1 MNRSSGSFNLKNSPT
16 SDKQSTSSSSAPL
29 NNNNERKKNNDN
41 NSVTTSFNNPVT
53 CRHCELPI
61 TSGHAYELGEESRW
75 HIDCFQCYKCDKKLT
90 SESDF
95 LVLSTGALVCY
106 DCSEACTIC
115 GCKIDELAIILSNSD
130 EAYCRNCFKCSKCDD
145 KLNNLRYA
153 KTKRGIYCISCHEKL
168 IEKRKLAK
176 LQNQIHHQSSSS
188 SIRNVSAADSDIS
201 SDFGSNSR
209 LSTFAELT
217 DISKKAKEKVK
228 KLPNI
233 PSPELKKK
241 NKDSDDRRNLSV
253 KTKTP
258 SLPSSLSPSFSP
270 GPNDFNFRQPPELQ
284 SKNSRIS
291 TSDSSLNLSAHTTAE
306 NSPLIPQQ
314 GSFATKSYETLLKK
328 QYTENMNK
336 NNHYNNNN
344 PFQEDDDEEE
354 EEIINVEVEVNKDHS
369 NDSTFVPM
377 RSPKRQYNN
386 LEKENIP
393 DDFTLNT
400 SSIQTPNEALRV
412 APVLETTTNNN
423 NNESINSKPSQQAPP
438 PRTQPLYH
446 ARTLSQQKNEVSSN
460 PSFSSPTVLGN
471 MSVKN
476 TPTILQ
482 NGFSNANNSTSKS
495 SGSARKTGNHSKKP
509 SIDDVLAST
518 LKNNQNTPE
527 NDLFLNKTPLKNNP
541 VEEDFEIGEH
551 KKNGIN
557 TNIFN
562 TNTEEFIDNQSFY
575 DDEDIQMALQMRNE
589 ISPQK
594 GNTLMSSQDEYMT
607 ASNSKQ
613 DINRTYNESYSSDNH
628 SYANSTIDTP
638 RKLGRSLSLKSP
650 KRFFQSLTKSPVIDL
665 DTTNGRKNSSEVDLP
680 TDSPSQNG
688 DFFVPPLP
696 TDILTSKQQQKIETQ
711 TGYSS
716 RHRKTSSSGS
726 ISTSATN
733 KMYSANPTM
742 PLSEQTLMD
751 GQKAKMKLNQMLK
764 MAGKPYPNESK
775 RIPSAT
781 SNHQRSISSSSALQR
796 SIHSRA
802 ASLDYMNGNSSNNI
816 NRRDNFENDVTSGLG
831 VKKTESD
838 FERGSAEGFQFG
850 GTTTT
855 TSTPTSSSSN
865 NNSNNELNETMLQL
879 RKLKLEIYNMENTKK
894 ILANEVESLSN
905 QKNKLLLELSELNIN
920 IKNLQ
925 SNNNNNNSNNNLHYN
940 GNNSG
945 NLSQQSFPEEN
956 HRKESVTSSI
966 TSGGSSTIN
975 NNDTN
980 SNNTTTTSKPRF
992 WKSIFQSNEKN
1003 HSSNKSIDKSSIKMS
1018 SSASQPLLNTLIG
1031 SHSTNNLS
1039 LFTSN
1044 MNKHASISEEQKD
1057 NSNSNTMPISELIN
1071 IENKYNNV
1079 LQDDIDAFSK
1089 TTTIS
1094 NDTTTIRDYSVIGF
1108 CKMEKHSGIPFIIR
1122 FFIDFMN
1129 NNESFMKQEGIYR
1142 KTASKTLIEQFELAL
1157 YGKYKEFIEQSTI
1170 TGMEYVKFYEMC
1182 SNIITTQKDDLFLD
1196 AHLLCSC
1203 FKRFLRRLL
1212 VPVIPFTNYFDLIN
1226 DNSSKI
1232 ILPKEHEQT
1241 LNLII
1246 NHLKQVIKY
1255 EVDNKM
1261 SKYNL
1266 ALVFAPS
1273 LIRDLNNER
1282 EMLDFKERVKYIE
1295 YLLL

>member
-1 MNRSSGSFNLKNSPT
+1 MNRSSGSSNLKNSPT
-16 SDKQSTSSSSAPL
+16 SDKQSTSSSSAAFI
-29 NNNNERKKNNDN
+29 NNSERKRNNDN

-61 TSGHAYELGEESRW
+61 TSGHAYE
-75 HIDCFQCYKCDKKLT
+75 
-90 SESDF
+90 
-95 LVLSTGALVCY
+95 
-106 DCSEACTIC
+106 
-115 GCKIDELAIILSNSD
+115 
-130 EAYCRNCFKCSKCDD
+130 
-145 KLNNLRYA
+145 
-153 KTKRGIYCISCHEKL
+153 
-168 IEKRKLAK
+168 
-176 LQNQIHHQSSSS
+176 
-188 SIRNVSAADSDIS
+188 
-201 SDFGSNSR
+201 
-209 LSTFAELT
+209 
-217 DISKKAKEKVK
+217 
-228 KLPNI
+228 
-233 PSPELKKK
+233 
-241 NKDSDDRRNLSV
+241 
-253 KTKTP
+253 
-258 SLPSSLSPSFSP
+258 
-270 GPNDFNFRQPPELQ
+270 QPPELQ

-336 NNHYNNNN
+336 NNQYNNNN
-344 PFQEDDDEEE
+344 PFQEDEEE
-354 EEIINVEVEVNKDHS
+354 HEIINVEVEVNNDHS
-369 NDSTFVPM
+369 NNSTFVPM

-400 SSIQTPNEALRV
+400 GSIQAPNEALHV
-412 APVLETTTNNN
+412 APALETTTTNID
-423 NNESINSKPSQQAPP
+423 ESINSKSSQQAPPP

-446 ARTLSQQKNEVSSN
+446 SRTLSQQKNEVSLN
-460 PSFSSPTVLGN
+460 PSLSSPTVLGN

-482 NGFSNANNSTSKS
+482 NGFSNTNNSTIKY
-495 SGSARKTGNHSKKP
+495 SGSVRKTGNHSKKP

-518 LKNNQNTPE
+518 LKNNPNSPE

-541 VEEDFEIGEH
+541 VEEDFEIVEH
-551 KKNGIN
+551 KKYGIN

-562 TNTEEFIDNQSFY
+562 TNTEEFMDNQSFY

-589 ISPQK
+589 ISPHK

-613 DINRTYNESYSSDNH
+613 DINRTHNESYSSDNH
-628 SYANSTIDTP
+628 SHTNSTIDTP

-650 KRFFQSLTKSPVIDL
+650 KKFFQSLTKSPVTDL
-665 DTTNGRKNSSEVDLP
+665 DTTNGRKNSSEVDFP
-680 TDSPSQNG
+680 TNSPSQNG

-696 TDILTSKQQQKIETQ
+696 TDILTSKQQQKIEMQ

-764 MAGKPYPNESK
+764 MAGKSYPNESK

-796 SIHSRA
+796 SIHSRT
-802 ASLDYMNGNSSNNI
+802 ASLDYMNGNSSNSNNNI
-816 NRRDNFENDVTSGLG
+816 NKRDNFENDAASGLG

-850 GTTTT
+850 GTA
-855 TSTPTSSSSN
+855 TSSSSHN
-865 NNSNNELNETMLQL
+865 NNNNNNELNETMLQL

-920 IKNLQ
+920 IKNIQ
-925 SNNNNNNSNNNLHYN
+925 SNNNSNNNMHYN

-956 HRKESVTSSI
+956 YRKESVTSSI
-966 TSGGSSTIN
+966 ASGGSSSNN

-980 SNNTTTTSKPRF
+980 SNNTPTTSKPRF

-1031 SHSTNNLS
+1031 SNSTNNLS

-1044 MNKHASISEEQKD
+1044 MNKHASISEEQKE
-1057 NSNSNTMPISELIN
+1057 NSNSMPISELIN

-1089 TTTIS
+1089 RTTIS

-1129 NNESFMKQEGIYR
+1129 NNEFFMKQEGIYR
-1142 KTASKTLIEQFELAL
+1142 KTASKTLIEQFELSL

-1170 TGMEYVKFYEMC
+1170 TGLEYVKFYEMC
-1182 SNIITTQKDDLFLD
+1182 SNIITTQKDELFLD

-1246 NHLKQVIKY
+1246 NHLKQVIKH
-1255 EVDNKM
+1255 ETDNKM